1 MYLESLKT
9 VTDKLTI
16 YYDGACPL
24 CLAEIH
30 FLKHHN
36 QRNLLGFVNL
46 LDLDQAGAEVNCDL
60 AMKTIHGRLGDKKII
75 TGPSVFQE
83 AYKRTDLKLINYL
96 FSLAWFR
103 FFYGKFYVFFAKY
116 RHQISSLIGPRLLRY
131 AKRKYQ

>member
-9 VTDKLTI
+9 ITEKLTI
-16 YYDGACPL
+16 YYDGNCPL

-36 QRNLLGFVNL
+36 HRDLICFVNL
-46 LDLDQAGAEVNCDL
+46 HAMSSIEEVNCEQ
-60 AMKTIHGRLGDKKII
+60 AMKNIHGRIGDTLIV
-75 TGPSVFQE
+75 GPRVFDE

-103 FFYGKFYVFFAKY
+103 FLYARFYVFFAKY
-116 RHQISSLIGPRLLRY
+116 RHQISSLIGPWLLRWV
-131 AKRKYQ
+131 KRRYH

>member
-1 MYLESLKT
+1 MYLESLKNIT
-9 VTDKLTI
+9 EKLTI

-36 QRNLLGFVNL
+36 HKNLLNFINL
-46 LDLDQAGAEVNCDL
+46 HDLDASRAELNCEL
-60 AMKTIHGRLGDKKII
+60 AMKTIHARLGDRKII

-83 AYKRTDLKLINYL
+83 AYKRTDLQLINYL

-103 FFYGKFYVFFAKY
+103 FIYSKFYILFAQY
-116 RHQISSLIGPRLLRY
+116 RHQISRVIGPYLLRWTESRY
-131 AKRKYQ
+131 H